1 MKKNFALIIAGF
13 SAIAI
18 LTTSCAKAPQA
29 EIDAAKASV
38 EAAKAAEANRYIADE
53 FNALQD
59 SLNAAMTIVENQ
71 NSKFGLFRNYK
82 DAKTRLAAVTAMG
95 DKVKEDAAVRKEE
108 VKAEVQQAMADAN
121 TLVQEVKD
129 LMAKAPRGKEGKAAL
144 EAIQNDLTLVEASLT
159 EASTLVNN
167 GDYLTAQDKVNAAV
181 DKANGLKSEL
191 EEAIAKVRR

>member
-1 MKKNFALIIAGF
+1 MARECRRVLIPPA
-13 SAIAI
+13 
-18 LTTSCAKAPQA
+18 
-29 EIDAAKASV
+29 
-38 EAAKAAEANRYIADE
+38 
-53 FNALQD
+53 
-59 SLNAAMTIVENQ
+59 
-71 NSKFGLFRNYK
+71 
-82 DAKTRLAAVTAMG
+82 RL
-95 DKVKEDAAVRKEE
+95 
-108 VKAEVQQAMADAN
+108 QQAMADAN

-129 LMAKAPRGKEGKAAL
+129 LIAKAPRGKEGKAAL